1 MKRTLIVI
9 GLAVLLAVTSLAQQQ
24 GGARYTPAPGAKDK
38 KAVLFN
44 WAWYMGMLRGPQE
57 IEAVVSLEQ
66 KATGTLQVNGQSC
79 ALSNYRVSSNYPNT
93 GQRVQYTCRLPNG
106 QDVKNVEV
114 LSGEYAWDEDIAG
127 AELVPGKGKATPK
140 PAALR
145 ERLIRLWSGPQG
157 AVKAANAGGDKTT
170 VAEVAGKMT
179 VTYPIPGV
187 PGATKSTTST
197 G

>member
-1 MKRTLIVI
+1 MKRIFI
-9 GLAVLLAVTSLAQQQ
+9 AVTLALIALAPIAAQQ

-79 ALSNYRVSSNYPNT
+79 AASSYRVSTNYPNI
-93 GQRVQYTCRLPNG
+93 GQRVQYTCRLPSG
-106 QDVKNVEV
+106 QELKNVEV
-114 LSGEYAWDEDIAG
+114 LSGTYAWDEDIVG
-127 AELVPGKGKATPK
+127 AELIPGKGKATPK
-140 PAALR
+140 PAALH

-157 AVKAANAGGDKTT
+157 AVKAANAGGDKTM

-179 VTYPIPGV
+179 VGYPVPGV
-187 PGATKSTTST
+187 PG
-197 G
+197 